1 MADVTIK
8 FLQSYTVKDEAATT
22 YAEGEEVT
30 LVSSSANHFINRGV
44 AEVVEKPAKSATKT
58 ASK

>member
-1 MADVTIK
+1 MADLTIR
-8 FLQSYTVKDEAATT
+8 FLRSYTVKDEARTT

-44 AEVVEKPAKSATKT
+44 AEEVLKNSKASTKT